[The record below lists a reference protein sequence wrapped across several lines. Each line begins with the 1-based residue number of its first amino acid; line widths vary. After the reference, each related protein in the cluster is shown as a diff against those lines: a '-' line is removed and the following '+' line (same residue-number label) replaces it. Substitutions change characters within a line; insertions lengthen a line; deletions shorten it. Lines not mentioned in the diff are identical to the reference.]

1 MRNILIAVLFSLMLY
16 GCNESTNTVN
26 PEDPVTSTKP
36 VWPMPGYNA
45 RNTSNPY
52 APTVF
57 MNPVVNGAL
66 DWLFTFPSGNY
77 SDGSQFCV
85 DSRGFVYYLHQIGPL
100 GTFYK
105 FSPNGQ
111 VIWKKDSL
119 MQTNFAAISLSKDES
134 RIYFVAYKPG
144 ISDALF
150 CLDSAGNYK
159 WRLPSAL
166 VTKPAIGSDGIIY
179 SFYNNSLTAISPD
192 GNVLWTNALVAGNA
206 AQNYIALDKDDN
218 IYTVNYPSAYVKVNK
233 QGTILWQTTAVNN
246 LFGMVLDGFG
256 SLYFIGYADDKLYC
270 INQSGQIKW
279 TKQSIHGYTAPVIT
293 SDNRILVSSGEY
305 VISYDTSG
313 TEKWRCLGFTSSVGP
328 EGLLLDDQNNVY
340 YLGDLGSSGIYAGCI
355 SSGGFKRWEVNSNI
369 FSSTLPPP
377 VLLPQGK
384 MLFTPK
390 RAFKIQAVN

>member
-52 APTVF
+52 APTVV

-105 FSPNGQ
+105 FSHNGQ

-159 WRLPSAL
+159 WHLPSAL

-355 SSGGFKRWEVNSNI
+355 SSSGFKRWEVNSNI

-384 MLFTPK
+384 MLFTQK